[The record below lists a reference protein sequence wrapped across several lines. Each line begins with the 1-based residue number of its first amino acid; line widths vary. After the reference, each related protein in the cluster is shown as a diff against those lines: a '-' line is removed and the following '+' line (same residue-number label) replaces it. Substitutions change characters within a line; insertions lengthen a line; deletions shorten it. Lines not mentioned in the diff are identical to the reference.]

1 MHVHCIEW
9 SRFDERVLPDVSNVV
24 VPASISGRSEVVVQ
38 RHIEDSKLQAR
49 DEPLQQNTSPY
60 PPHLRA
66 ELIQVLTEI
75 LDFTVP

>member
-1 MHVHCIEW
+1 MHIHCIEW
-9 SRFDERVLPDVSNVV
+9 SCFNERVLPDACNVV
-24 VPASISGRSEVVVQ
+24 VPASIGGRSEVVVQ
-38 RHIEDSKLQAR
+38 RHVKDGKLQAK
-49 DEPLQQNTSPY
+49 DEPLQQGTSPY